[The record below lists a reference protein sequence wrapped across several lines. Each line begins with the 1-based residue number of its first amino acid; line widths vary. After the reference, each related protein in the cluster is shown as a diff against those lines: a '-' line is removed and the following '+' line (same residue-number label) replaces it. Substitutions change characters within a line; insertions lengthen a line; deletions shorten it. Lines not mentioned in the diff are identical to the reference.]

1 MSDLRNQRRMAA
13 TLLKCGEHRVWM
25 DPDRLDEIAQAVTKD
40 DIRVLIRGKAVI
52 SRQRKGISRGRKKYA
67 INQKH
72 KGRRRG
78 QGSRKGAT
86 FARFP
91 RKRRWI
97 RTIRPLRSYLRQL
110 RDEGQ
115 INPSIYRR
123 YYLKAKG
130 GEFRSKRH
138 LHTHL
143 TSDGVIQEREG
154 TP

>member
-13 TLLKCGEHRVWM
+13 ILLKCGEHRVWM

-40 DIRVLIRGKAVI
+40 DIRVLIRGKAII
-52 SRQRKGISRGRKKYA
+52 SRQCKGISKGRKKYA
-67 INQKH
+67 MGQKA
-72 KGRRRG
+72 KGRRSG
-78 QGSRKGAT
+78 QGSRKGGT

-97 RTIRPLRSYLRQL
+97 RTIRPLRSYLREL
-110 RDEGQ
+110 RDQGKM
-115 INPSIYRR
+115 NPSTYRR
-123 YYLKAKG
+123 YYRKAKG

-143 TSDGVIQEREG
+143 ISDGVIQEQEG